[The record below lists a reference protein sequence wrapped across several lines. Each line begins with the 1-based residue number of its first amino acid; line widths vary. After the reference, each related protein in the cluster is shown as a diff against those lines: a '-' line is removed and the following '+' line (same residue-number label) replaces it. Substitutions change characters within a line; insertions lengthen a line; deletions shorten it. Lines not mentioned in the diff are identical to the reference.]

1 MKLTTFPQQDGFWM
15 PAEFESKGQSLMMWP
30 QRPDNWRNG
39 GKPAQKSFVQL
50 ATLIANYQPVTVFVN
65 ENQYKNARAMLPTQI
80 RVLEMSH

>member
-1 MKLTTFPQQDGFWM
+1 M

-50 ATLIANYQPVTVFVN
+50 ATLIAKYLQVT
-65 ENQYKNARAMLPTQI
+65 E
-80 RVLEMSH
+80 